1 MKIFASVIKYSIITL
16 LLSACHRGMICP
28 AFQSSFILDDSVRTV
43 TFSLFGPDSL
53 PKNFLVE
60 KGKFGIIEPYTL
72 PQKYNAIK
80 SIQMVTVF
88 PPNLHKD
95 TTYTV
100 PTDSTHFQ
108 ISELEQ
114 K

>member
-1 MKIFASVIKYSIITL
+1 MF
-16 LLSACHRGMICP
+16 SACHRGMICP
-28 AFQSSFILDDSVRTV
+28 AFQSSFILNDSVRLV

-53 PKNFLVE
+53 PKHFLVD

-88 PPNLHKD
+88 SPNLHAD

-100 PTDSTHFQ
+100 PTDSSHLQ
-108 ISELEQ
+108 MSE
-114 K
+114 

>member
-1 MKIFASVIKYSIITL
+1 M
-16 LLSACHRGMICP
+16 LSACHRGMICP
-28 AFQSSFILDDSVRTV
+28 AFQSSFILDDSVRLV

-53 PKNFLVE
+53 PKTFLVD
-60 KGKFGIIEPYTL
+60 KGKYGIIEPYTL

-80 SIQMVTVF
+80 SVQMVTIFDPAVRV
-88 PPNLHKD
+88 D

-100 PTDSTHFQ
+100 PTDSSHLQ
-108 ISELEQ
+108 ISELG